1 MDICLSLKLC
11 AGQQQ
16 LSCTYGV
23 LCTVNT
29 SVHSRFAMLDFMQ
42 DPPSFGSEELF
53 SVPTSDLCKS
63 LTNAPSVSASQ
74 AMRCLH

>member
-1 MDICLSLKLC
+1 M
-11 AGQQQ
+11 
-16 LSCTYGV
+16 YGHLLV
-23 LCTVNT
+23 PEAMCRSAAIELHIWCP
-29 SVHSRFAMLDFMQ
+29 VHSKHVSAQQICDAGLH
-42 DPPSFGSEELF
+42 PPSFGSEELF